1 MILRRHSHATR
12 DETTTPAAFRAIQSA
27 VVGMYSRH
35 PSPSRKDKLEF
46 ASTRMELRL
55 RFCGVSGEDYVGR
68 DVLDAGCGTGEYSCW
83 FASRGSR
90 VTGIDLSDESLKEAQ
105 AYARAAGLKGIR
117 FVKQSVLQSG
127 FPDESFDF
135 VYCTG
140 VLHHTPDPFRG
151 LTELTRLVRP
161 GGKILVSLYNS
172 FGFAPRELRRQLT
185 LRLGGERLEE
195 RVHWGRRL
203 FPFTTRRL
211 LEGPRNDP
219 EAALYD
225 YFAIPHETLHSLG
238 EVLRWFDQLG
248 LEYVGSFAPARARDY
263 PALVGHRAYKKV
275 DRPLYSPILALLARL
290 SSLST
295 SPEFERPGPLSRL
308 LVQIVWLLCGIGVFC
323 LCGRKP
329 RVGYA

>member
-1 MILRRHSHATR
+1 MILRRHSHPTR
-12 DETTTPAAFRAIQSA
+12 DETTTTETFRALESA
-27 VVGMYSRH
+27 VVRMYSTH

-46 ASTRMELRL
+46 ASSRMALRL
-55 RFCGVSGEDYVGR
+55 RFCGVSEEDYVGR

-90 VTGIDLSDESLKEAQ
+90 VTGIDLSDGSLKEAQ
-105 AYARAAGLKGIR
+105 AYARAAGLKGIQFEKR
-117 FVKQSVLQSG
+117 SVLQSG
-127 FPDESFDF
+127 FPDESFDL

-161 GGKILVSLYNS
+161 GGKILVSVYNS
-172 FGFAPRELRRQLT
+172 FGFFPRELRRQVALH
-185 LRLGGERLEE
+185 LGGESLDE
-195 RVHWGRRL
+195 RVRWGRRL

-211 LEGPRNDP
+211 LSGPRNDP

-238 EVLRWFDQLG
+238 EVLKWFDQLG
-248 LEYVGSFAPARARDY
+248 LEYVGSFAPARFRDY
-263 PALVGHRAYKKV
+263 PALVGHWGYKKV
-275 DRPLYSPILALLARL
+275 DRSLYSPLLAAVGRL
-290 SSLST
+290 SSSSE
-295 SPEFERPGPLSRL
+295 SPEFERPGPFSRL
-308 LVQIVWLLCGIGVFC
+308 LVQIMWLFSGIGVFC

-329 RVGYA
+329 RLGSA